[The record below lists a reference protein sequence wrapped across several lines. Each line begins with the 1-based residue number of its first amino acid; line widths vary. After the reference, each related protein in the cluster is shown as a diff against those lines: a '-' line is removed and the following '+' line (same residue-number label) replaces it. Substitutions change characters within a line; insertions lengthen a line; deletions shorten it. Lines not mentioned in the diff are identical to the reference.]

1 MLNKTVSLVLGSGGA
16 RGISHIGV
24 IEVLEKEGYKIKSI
38 AGSSIGALVGGIY
51 AAGKIDVFK
60 EWILA
65 LEKMD
70 IIRLLDFSFSLRGLF
85 RGDKL
90 IETLSDLIGNINIE
104 DLPIDYTAVA
114 TDINSQR
121 EVWFDEGPLFDA
133 IRASIAIPSVF
144 TPVEIF
150 GRQLMDGGILNPI
163 PIAPTLTDMT
173 DLTIAV
179 NLSANIP
186 VDIPVDSVNER
197 ELPLGTIARPK
208 PSVESNMDMFT
219 EYRDKILGYIENL
232 YRRTDDR
239 TLEKKEEPETD
250 NYFDLMGKTIDTMQN
265 TLAKIKLATYT
276 PDIIVEIPREACSFY
291 EFHRAK
297 EMIDIGIRQTEVAL
311 KRHRESLR

>member
-51 AAGKIDVFK
+51 ATGKIDIFK
-60 EWILA
+60 EWLLA

-70 IIRLLDFSFSLRGLF
+70 IIRLLDFSFSLKGLF
-85 RGDKL
+85 RGDKI
-90 IETLSDLIGNINIE
+90 IETLRDLIGSIDIE
-104 DLPIDYTAVA
+104 DLPISYTAVA

-121 EVWFDEGPLFDA
+121 EVWFDEGPLFNA

-150 GRQLMDGGILNPI
+150 GRQLMDGGILNPV
-163 PIAPTLTDMT
+163 PIAPTLTDIT

-186 VDIPVDSVNER
+186 VYIPDESANER
-197 ELPLGTIARPK
+197 ELPLGSIARPK
-208 PSVESNMDMFT
+208 PSTETMDTFT
-219 EYRDKILGYIENL
+219 EYRDRIIGYIENL
-232 YRRTDDR
+232 YRRTDGR
-239 TLEKKEEPETD
+239 KLEKEEEPETD

-276 PDIIVEIPREACSFY
+276 PDIIVEIPRTACSFY

-297 EMIDIGIRQTEVAL
+297 EMIDIGTRQTEIAL
-311 KRHRESLR
+311 KRYRESLR